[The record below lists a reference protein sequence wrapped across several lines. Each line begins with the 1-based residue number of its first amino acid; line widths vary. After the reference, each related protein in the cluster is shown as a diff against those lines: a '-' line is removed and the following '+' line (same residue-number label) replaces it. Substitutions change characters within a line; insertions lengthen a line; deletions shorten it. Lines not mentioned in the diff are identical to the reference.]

1 MTTKAEQFTVRHDGV
16 TIPISRGGEGRP
28 LVLCPGLTST
38 RTELHELIELLR
50 RDFDVVTFDL
60 RGHGL
65 SSAADRYSFDAFLGD
80 LVAVMAEL
88 ARRGLPTAPILAG
101 HSYGADLIVH
111 YAAEYPH
118 TVGELIVIDGA
129 VPVPAPFITEADL
142 PEFRAMW
149 ENLATWQETVRGTP
163 RQVLLT
169 PQQILDLN
177 LELDV
182 IRSGIDLEIDVVGSG
197 IIDRYRKI
205 DCPIRLIVATT
216 MAGDSVEGRAPRH
229 NRLWRA
235 GIERLVRERPHIA
248 TSWLDATHALVV
260 THAPAIAQLVR
271 DVQTPAGQPS
281 SRAAPRSGRLDRC

>member
-1 MTTKAEQFTVRHDGV
+1 MTTKAEHFTVRHAGV
-16 TIPISRGGEGRP
+16 TIPVSRGGTGRT

-38 RTELHELIELLR
+38 QAELRELIELLR

-60 RGHGL
+60 RGHGF
-65 SSAADRYSFDAFLGD
+65 SSAADRYTFDAFFGD
-80 LVAVMAEL
+80 LVAVLAEL
-88 ARRGLPTAPILAG
+88 ARRGLPSAPILAG

-118 TVGELIVIDGA
+118 GVAELIVIDGA

-149 ENLATWQETVRGTP
+149 ENLATWQETMRGTSH
-163 RQVLLT
+163 QVLLT

-197 IIDRYRKI
+197 IIERYRKI
-205 DCPIRLIVATT
+205 DCPIRMIMATT
-216 MAGDSVEGRAPRH
+216 MAGDSAEGRAPRH

-260 THAPAIAQLVR
+260 THAPEIAQLIR
-271 DVQTPAGQPS
+271 TARTPVDQAS
-281 SRAAPRSGRLDRC
+281 S